1 MYEGEKKNNSVCDL
15 SFMNIFR
22 IYKSTITKSSGYVIK
37 FYFLILLFIQGRAA
51 LISGPKRQPISQNIP
66 INNRSITSTS
76 TSASSPS
83 FSNVEHIRSYSLSRT
98 YSDQSPPTTSR
109 RTSVSDTNEK
119 SRRSSK

>member
-1 MYEGEKKNNSVCDL
+1 
-15 SFMNIFR
+15 MNIFR

>member
-1 MYEGEKKNNSVCDL
+1 
-15 SFMNIFR
+15 
-22 IYKSTITKSSGYVIK
+22 
-37 FYFLILLFIQGRAA
+37 LFIQGRAA

-66 INNRSITSTS
+66 INNRSIASTS